1 MILVHG
7 RCDTMPSYYVAG
19 NVYNSDDI
27 CHFGILGQKWGIRR
41 FQNPDGTLT
50 PAGRERYGSAK
61 EQEKL
66 ANDIRKGRYG
76 INKTAQVKHAAANLK
91 KEVSDIHLA
100 RKHYD
105 DELNKFYYNDKLLD
119 EWTEKAADVFLKDYP
134 DIAKNYKT
142 ARIYPSVLKDLSDR
156 EVVKWLFKHDDWGQ
170 GDYDPLTVFMKSGDK
185 RAESLIN
192 AEKEVAASESNLAK
206 ASRQYAKE
214 FLGDYGDQD
223 YKITMSCFPNGL
235 KRKVEDTLANI
246 IFHEARAIPVK
257 LLNA

>member
-1 MILVHG
+1 MEGVKH
-7 RCDTMPSYYVAG
+7 MAYYFI
-19 NVYNSDDI
+19 SDVPYSDELY
-27 CHFGILGQKWGIRR
+27 HHGILGQKWGIRR

-50 PAGRERYGSAK
+50 PEGKERYGSAK

-66 ANDIRKGRYG
+66 ANDIKKGRYR

-91 KEVSDIHLA
+91 KEVSAIELA

-105 DELNKFYYNDKLLD
+105 DEVDNFYNNEKLYD
-119 EWTEKAADVFLKDYP
+119 EWIEKAADVFLKDYP

-142 ARIYPSVLKDLSDR
+142 ARIYPSFLKDLSDR
-156 EVVKWLFKHDDWGQ
+156 EVVKWLYKHDDWGQ

-185 RAESLIN
+185 RAEPLIN
-192 AEKEVAASESNLAK
+192 AEKEMATSASNLAK

-223 YKITMSCFPNGL
+223 YKITMSGFPNGL

-246 IFHEARAIPVK
+246 IFHEAGAKNP
-257 LLNA
+257 